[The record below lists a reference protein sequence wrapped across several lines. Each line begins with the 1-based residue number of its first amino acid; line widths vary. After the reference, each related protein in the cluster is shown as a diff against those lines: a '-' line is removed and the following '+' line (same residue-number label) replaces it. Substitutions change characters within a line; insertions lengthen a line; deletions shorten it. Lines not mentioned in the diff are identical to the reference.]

1 MGDPKGMKGGPEDP
15 SAWGELR
22 MCALQAWV
30 TCPPV
35 LQMFLFMVRDTD

>member
-15 SAWGELR
+15 SAWGGLR

-30 TCPPV
+30 TCPSCAPDV
-35 LQMFLFMVRDTD
+35 SVYGQGY